1 MSFKIPSNDVMAGAA
16 TVGMSDGGCVT
27 TVVPLC
33 PQGLLSLLRKL
44 RKQPSREL
52 RILILGLDNAGKTTV
67 LRVLASE
74 QDEIMST
81 TPTQVVRQGS

>member
-1 MSFKIPSNDVMAGAA
+1 MRLHF
-16 TVGMSDGGCVT
+16 T
-27 TVVPLC
+27 TPLLLYH
-33 PQGLLSLLRKL
+33 QGLLSLLRKL

-74 QDEIMST
+74 QDEIKNT
-81 TPTQVVRQGS
+81 TPTQVCR

>member
-1 MSFKIPSNDVMAGAA
+1 MR
-16 TVGMSDGGCVT
+16 
-27 TVVPLC
+27 
-33 PQGLLSLLRKL
+33 QGLLSLLRKL

-74 QDEIMST
+74 QDEIKNT
-81 TPTQVVRQGS
+81 TPTQVYTPWVQPITPA

>member
-1 MSFKIPSNDVMAGAA
+1 MVSVEVYPCIAA
-16 TVGMSDGGCVT
+16 CTSRH
-27 TVVPLC
+27 LH
-33 PQGLLSLLRKL
+33 QGLLSLLRKL

-74 QDEIMST
+74 QDEIKNT
-81 TPTQVVRQGS
+81 TPTQVCR